1 MLVTADVK
9 CYHCGHMSGQVLGR
23 REGRVKVI
31 RFLPRNPHGEGWAGV
46 AGSRLRCV
54 RCSGPVFLE
63 DISPYQP
70 PRLRSLPPSLRRRP
84 AA

>member
-9 CYHCGHMSGQVLGR
+9 CYHCGHISGQVLGR
-23 REGRVKVI
+23 REGRVRVI
-31 RFLPRNPHGEGWAGV
+31 RFLPRNTHGGGRTGV

-54 RCSGPVFLE
+54 RCGGPVFLE

-70 PRLRSLPPSLRRRP
+70 SRLRSLPSSLRRRP